1 MTPSPLR
8 PAGLP
13 GLALAVAGGAVFAA
27 SVAFRAALAPVD
39 RWALAVGAL
48 ALFVA
53 GLSVRRG
60 AGRFGLLAAL
70 FLAGGAAQ
78 FYLTEP
84 IWGPTLRLRP
94 QDPRD
99 LLAMAVIVAEVV
111 AALAVIG
118 SLGIGTLASRA
129 GRWFGWG
136 RIAIF
141 LALTT
146 LFASPVLSYAD
157 RGAGA
162 AYAAHLVAGGA
173 LATLHLAVLIAM
185 ALVPS
190 PVSGHYR
197 LSPIAPAVFTVAA
210 SLALGALAFQHLPHT
225 PEEVAWLFQ
234 AKGFASGA
242 LSLPAP
248 PEAAQPGLVYP
259 PLEIRDGRWFA
270 ATPPGWPLALAPFV
284 ALGVPWIVN
293 PVLAGLSVLLA
304 HAIARRRIGRDQ
316 ADVVALMMAS
326 SPWLLAAAGSFM
338 PQTLTLALM
347 LFSWWMVLRAETTD
361 NAVRR
366 LAVAGVA
373 AGWIVLARPLDGLLI
388 GALTA
393 FWAFAGPRGSPR
405 RAGVFGLGWA
415 GAAALLPVYN
425 LVLTGSP
432 FGAALSDAPGGPAA
446 SGGAG
451 AGGGLIAAV
460 QNTID
465 MAASVQFELLGWSVG
480 SLALV
485 YAFFLW
491 EGGKRTFDWVMVAVA
506 AAFVATTV
514 LLQTADTAYLGP
526 TEWFLA
532 IFPLL
537 YLATRGCEALKARL
551 PEGGGGEIRVDSIVL
566 ISCLY
571 GLLVFAPWRGIVKYH
586 EYGGFRSDLR
596 TALDAGAFGN
606 AIVLIPEHVNPGAAF
621 ALDDPAFAPDRPIF
635 LLDRGNL
642 DEAALRAAFPGREIL
657 RHDPAAAEPSR

>member
-13 GLALAVAGGAVFAA
+13 GLALAVAGCGVFAV
-27 SVAFRAALAPVD
+27 SVAFRAALVPVD

-70 FLAGGAAQ
+70 FLGGGAAQ

-84 IWGPTLRLRP
+84 VWGPTLRLRP

-99 LLAMAVIVAEVV
+99 WLAMAVIVAEGA

-118 SLGIGTLASRA
+118 RLGIGTLAGRA

-146 LFASPVLSYAD
+146 LFASPVLNYLD
-157 RGAGA
+157 RDAGA
-162 AYAAHLVAGGA
+162 AYAAHLVAGGL

-190 PVSGHYR
+190 PVSGSYR
-197 LSPIAPAVFTVAA
+197 LSAIAPAVFTLVA
-210 SLALGALAFQHLPHT
+210 SLALGALAFEHLPHT
-225 PEEVAWLFQ
+225 PDEVAWLFQ
-234 AKGFASGA
+234 AKGFATGA

-248 PEAAQPGLVYP
+248 PEAAQPGLTYP

-270 ATPPGWPLALAPFV
+270 ATLPGWPLALAPFV

-293 PVLAGLSVLLA
+293 PVLTGLSVLLA
-304 HAIARRRIGRDQ
+304 HAITRRRIGRDQ
-316 ADVVALMMAS
+316 ADVLALMMAS

-338 PQTLTLALM
+338 PQTLTLALT
-347 LFSWWMVLRAETTD
+347 LFAWWMVLRAEATD
-361 NAVRR
+361 RAGRQ
-366 LAVAGVA
+366 LFVAGLA
-373 AGWIVLARPLDGLLI
+373 AGWIFLARPPDGLLI

-393 FWAFAGPRGSPR
+393 FWAFAGPRGSPH
-405 RAGVFGLGWA
+405 RAGSVALGWA
-415 GAAALLPVYN
+415 GAAALLPLHN
-425 LVLTGSP
+425 LALTGNL
-432 FGAALSDAPGGPAA
+432 FGPAPFDA
-446 SGGAG
+446 LAGKAAGGAG
-451 AGGGLIAAV
+451 TGGGLIGAV
-460 QNTID
+460 LNTID
-465 MAASVQFELLGWSVG
+465 MTASLQFELLGWSIG

-491 EGGKRTFDWVMVAVA
+491 QGRKRTFEWVMVAIV
-506 AAFVATTV
+506 AAFVARTA
-514 LLQTADTAYLGP
+514 LSQTRDSTYLGP
-526 TEWFLA
+526 TDWFLA

-537 YLATRGCEALKARL
+537 YLATRGCDALKARL
-551 PEGGGGEIRVDSIVL
+551 PEGGCGEVRVDSIVL

-571 GLLVFAPWRGIVKYH
+571 GLLVFTPWRGIVKYH
-586 EYGGFRSDLR
+586 EFGEFRSDLR
-596 TALDAGAFGN
+596 DALDAGAFGN
-606 AIVLIPEHVNPGAAF
+606 AIVLVPEQVNPGAAF
-621 ALDDPAFAPDRPIF
+621 ALNDPGFAPDRPIF
-635 LLDRGNL
+635 LLDQGNL